1 VSYGLEQTAA
11 NTLQNGEQHMPYTV
25 LIHVL
30 NEEAVVGEIEELPD
44 PSDQVLLVNNVRYR
58 DGRDVSY
65 VLPETKTVVYP
76 WVRIHCLE
84 IMPSEEAEEEIISFI
99 RE

>member
-1 VSYGLEQTAA
+1 MS
-11 NTLQNGEQHMPYTV
+11 YTV

-30 NEEAVVGEIEELPD
+30 NEDPILAETERLPE
-44 PSDQVLLVNNVRYR
+44 PTDQVLVVTDVRRR

-65 VLPETKTVVYP
+65 ILPDTNTVVFP
-76 WVRIHCLE
+76 WSRVHCVE
-84 IMPSEEAEEEIISFI
+84 ILASEAEEAIVSFI

>member
-1 VSYGLEQTAA
+1 
-11 NTLQNGEQHMPYTV
+11 MPYTI

-30 NEEAVVGEIEELPD
+30 NEEAVVGEVEKIPD
-44 PSDQVLLVNNVRYR
+44 PSDQVLIVNNLRLR

-65 VLPETKTVVYP
+65 LLPETDTVVYP
-76 WVRIHCLE
+76 WTRIHCVEVL
-84 IMPSEEAEEEIISFI
+84 PSEEEEEVISFV

>member
-1 VSYGLEQTAA
+1 
-11 NTLQNGEQHMPYTV
+11 MPHTV

-30 NEEAVVGEIEELPD
+30 NEEAVVGEIENIPEPT
-44 PSDQVLLVNNVRYR
+44 DQVLVVSNLRYR

-65 VLPETKTVVYP
+65 ILPETNTVVYP
-76 WVRIHCLE
+76 WTRIHCVE
-84 IMPSEEAEEEIISFI
+84 ILPGEEEEEIISFI

>member
-1 VSYGLEQTAA
+1 
-11 NTLQNGEQHMPYTV
+11 MPRTV
-25 LIHVL
+25 LIHIL
-30 NEEAVVGEIEELPD
+30 NEESVVGEIDQLPQ
-44 PSDQVLLVNNVRYR
+44 PNDQVLVVNNVRYR

-65 VLPETKTVVYP
+65 VLPETNTVVYP

-84 IMPSEEAEEEIISFI
+84 ILPSEEAEEDVVSFI